1 MKWRHVGW
9 GLLLIV
15 LGGCAGRGLMGAG
28 DTLGVGQR
36 VEDLVARQGQPQE
49 IQPGPGGG
57 KTYVYTTANLDQTAA
72 MGGGAWVKPDQVH
85 YRLNDQGVITNVK
98 SIFLQWRED
107 TKKKQNQRIL
117 EGKANLRRRPTRN
130 LYSLCP
136 LFAKFFAGDQVTKA
150 VIKADNSPDLVGNRP
165 GLPAIARAAYQ
176 HVIFI
181 FQVLGYQFPFF
192 GKISAFKIVLRPEHR
207 GPGKQF

>member
-1 MKWRHVGW
+1 MGGKHEMAPCWLGIAVNRAWRLRRSW
-9 GLLLIV
+9 V
-15 LGGCAGRGLMGAG
+15 LGAG

-107 TKKKQNQRIL
+107 TKKNK
-117 EGKANLRRRPTRN
+117 
-130 LYSLCP
+130 
-136 LFAKFFAGDQVTKA
+136 
-150 VIKADNSPDLVGNRP
+150 IKGFWKERQ
-165 GLPAIARAAYQ
+165 I
-176 HVIFI
+176 
-181 FQVLGYQFPFF
+181 
-192 GKISAFKIVLRPEHR
+192 
-207 GPGKQF
+207 